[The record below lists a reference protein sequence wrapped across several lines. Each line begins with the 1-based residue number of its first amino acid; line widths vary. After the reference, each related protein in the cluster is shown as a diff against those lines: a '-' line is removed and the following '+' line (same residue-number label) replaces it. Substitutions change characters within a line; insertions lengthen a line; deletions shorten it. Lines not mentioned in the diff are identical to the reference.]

1 MSLRVYAV
9 EGFLFGVICWAWLSA
24 EQMFVQGLVLDTF
37 VLLGTL
43 ALGTLNLVLVSL
55 AGPQEAPECA
65 KCYAA
70 LILAAWFFYAYCLCD
85 SLGLTPEG
93 ALWPPALNSTCC
105 VNADAPAL
113 HRLALFNGGSSS
125 GYLLWSGASAGLLT
139 LQLLVA
145 LAGVAS
151 CGGKGATHSPWPG
164 HGWGVAMHL
173 LLTTQLFCYF
183 SRFSLCTDEGPADV
197 TSVYF
202 MVGAVAFEYI
212 VVGVDGVF
220 RAQEDLISPYWS
232 VGARTFS
239 LFVALSFAVVTYAS
253 VHPTGLFTLPLVAY
267 LGVSVA
273 PAVWGFVE
281 ALLVSL
287 SRAREAAPE
296 QEAED
301 VPTATASAPAAPP
314 LFRLGA
320 RRSAGEETTRLHFPV
335 LPHLQPRPRVAAKKD
350 E

>member
-113 HRLALFNGGSSS
+113 HRLGTDIDRQVRDGRQGISAQGGQFGALDLKVERVQSKRDAALDGEPGCGQGGVC
-125 GYLLWSGASAGLLT
+125 GA
-139 LQLLVA
+139 Q
-145 LAGVAS
+145 GVRVRADE
-151 CGGKGATHSPWPG
+151 GKGEFHDA
-164 HGWGVAMHL
+164 
-173 LLTTQLFCYF
+173 
-183 SRFSLCTDEGPADV
+183 
-197 TSVYF
+197 
-202 MVGAVAFEYI
+202 
-212 VVGVDGVF
+212 
-220 RAQEDLISPYWS
+220 
-232 VGARTFS
+232 
-239 LFVALSFAVVTYAS
+239 
-253 VHPTGLFTLPLVAY
+253 
-267 LGVSVA
+267 
-273 PAVWGFVE
+273 
-281 ALLVSL
+281 
-287 SRAREAAPE
+287 
-296 QEAED
+296 
-301 VPTATASAPAAPP
+301 
-314 LFRLGA
+314 
-320 RRSAGEETTRLHFPV
+320 
-335 LPHLQPRPRVAAKKD
+335 PHLADRRADRKRQVGPGLASG
-350 E
+350 